1 MKPESRAFHKKF
13 HILRSDTEMEEN
25 FMEEGLTQTWK
36 RDNF

>member
-1 MKPESRAFHKKF
+1 MEPESRAFHKKS

-25 FMEEGLTQTWK
+25 FMEGLTQAWK